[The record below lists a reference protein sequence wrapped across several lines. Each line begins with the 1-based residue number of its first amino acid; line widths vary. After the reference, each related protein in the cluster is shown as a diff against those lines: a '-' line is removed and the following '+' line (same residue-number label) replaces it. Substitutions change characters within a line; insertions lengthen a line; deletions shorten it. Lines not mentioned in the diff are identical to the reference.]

1 MIDRSTAR
9 FERLAPI
16 GRGGMGEVFRARAP
30 DGTMVALKCMRD
42 ATALATVR
50 FLREARALEALAHE
64 NIVRLVASGQEDGQP
79 WIATEL
85 LEGVSLDRWL
95 RSERRS
101 ERAVLSVAAQLCAA
115 LAHAHARGVVH
126 RDVKPSNVF
135 VTEDGAVKLLD
146 FGVARIAEARRLTA
160 SGQVIGTWDY
170 LSPEQA
176 RGDSAIDG
184 RSDLFSLGALVYE
197 CLTGRPPFAAETP
210 QGTLF
215 AILFQRA
222 IPASA
227 LRPSL
232 SRRTLALLD
241 RLLEKNPDDR
251 FVDADAARAEIE
263 AMLASAPDTAS
274 DATVISAHD
283 RTARDD
289 ERSLGADATV
299 ERRLL
304 VLVHCRSV
312 RDRVFIEATAAQ
324 FGAEI
329 RSLVDGSLV
338 VLFGAGQWSGHEPR
352 RALRCAALA
361 KSAAQQVVLAAV
373 RANVDDPRDCARVM
387 DEAAAVTVGDGL
399 YATKEAAEL
408 LRGQVRTA
416 HESTTGAHRIEL
428 VAASDTHD
436 VEGSPFVGRA
446 AESALLAQTVERARD
461 NGLSESALVVGA
473 PGFGKS
479 RLLRESLSLSHAS
492 GAISTLFLQGEPL
505 RSSVAFGAL
514 RAALEAREPSA
525 LAALDAAVSMADPA
539 EALDRVRSVVALV
552 LRSTNGEVV
561 VAVDDAEWIDAPS
574 RTVLARLLTDDALT
588 MCLWVFAGPEGAR
601 AWDTSV
607 QWTSRIELDLL
618 SSDASATLIRALCP
632 GSSDERRR
640 VIAEKGAGHPLCI
653 ESLCALEAAGALGE
667 GVVPLDAEAA
677 MLVQLD
683 LCPDDAREALKRAA
697 IVGCTFWAD
706 AVSALGGLADAL
718 RLARA
723 ARVIAPR
730 KTSRLAGERE
740 HWFRS
745 PVLASVAAGLFTEE
759 ARRGLHRTAAQWL
772 AKHQDADPAEIAAH
786 FELASA
792 PSEAAPMHAE
802 AARRAARTGAFDDAE
817 RHARAALASARDDDS
832 RFVAWASLDDVRFA
846 RGTIEERRACT
857 DALLGL
863 ARSMGDPRRA
873 EASWR
878 ACREARLCAEHERA
892 KAMARAA
899 TSVATTAETA
909 PWIANAWID
918 RSALDA
924 REGHALSSLEA
935 AERAVSVA
943 ASVDDPWLS
952 ARAMAVRAV
961 ALDANGRDDESVD
974 AFERASALFAR
985 CGDPRR
991 AAAMSYNAAACLL
1004 DRGLLIDAKA
1014 ALDAAL
1020 ALAQRSE
1027 NARTAAAARH
1037 SLGVLARCLGH
1048 NDEAVALQR
1057 ASESQARAL
1066 AHHALVAACVNE
1078 RAYLVLAN
1086 ATTEDHATLAREL
1099 VETAQRARVKASLS
1113 AALAL
1118 SLRLGVPIDDIARGE
1133 LARDAHASRGLA
1145 AVELYAA
1152 LCEGAGDSSLLDG
1165 LRRALDAA
1173 VARAPEGDR
1182 EAARS
1187 AIVRRYVLSLNE
1199 G

>member
-1 MIDRSTAR
+1 MIERTTAR
-9 FERLAPI
+9 FERLEPI
-16 GRGGMGEVFRARAP
+16 GRGGMGEVFRARGP
-30 DGTMVALKCMRD
+30 DGALVALKCMRD
-42 ATALATVR
+42 ATPLATVR

-85 LEGVSLDRWL
+85 LEGTSLDRWL
-95 RSERRS
+95 RAERRS

-115 LAHAHARGVVH
+115 LAHAHARGIVH

-135 VTEDGAVKLLD
+135 VTNEGAVKLLD

-176 RGDSAIDG
+176 RGDSSIDG

-215 AILFQRA
+215 AILFQRPLA
-222 IPASA
+222 ASA

-232 SRRTLALLD
+232 SSRTLSLID
-241 RLLEKNPDDR
+241 RLLEKNPQDR
-251 FVDADAARAEIE
+251 FVDANATLAEIT
-263 AMLASAPDTAS
+263 AMLASVPDITAGETVVAPFEGARR
-274 DATVISAHD
+274 D
-283 RTARDD
+283 RGM
-289 ERSLGADATV
+289 SGPADATV

-324 FGAEI
+324 FGAEV

-338 VLFGAGQWSGHEPR
+338 VLFGGGHWSGHEPR

-361 KSAAQQVVLAAV
+361 RSAAQQVVLAAV

-399 YATKEAAEL
+399 FATKDATEL
-408 LRGQVRTA
+408 LRGQVRPASEATA
-416 HESTTGAHRIEL
+416 GAHRIEL
-428 VAASDTHD
+428 VAASETSDA
-436 VEGSPFVGRA
+436 ESSPFVGR
-446 AESALLAQTVERARD
+446 EPERALLAQTVERARD

-479 RLLRESLSLSHAS
+479 RLLRESLVMSQSS
-492 GAISTLFLQGEPL
+492 GDVSTLFLQGEPL
-505 RSSVAFGAL
+505 RASVAFGAL
-514 RAALEAREPSA
+514 RAALEAREPGA

-539 EALDRVRSVVALV
+539 EALDRVRAAVSLV
-552 LRSTNGEVV
+552 LRASSGAVV

-574 RTVLARLLTDDALT
+574 RTVLARLLADDSLS

-618 SSDASATLIRALCP
+618 SIDASATLIRGLCP
-632 GSSDERRR
+632 TSSDERRR

-653 ESLCALEAAGALGE
+653 ESLCALEAAGSLGD

-697 IVGCTFWAD
+697 IVGCTFWTD
-706 AVSALGGLADAL
+706 AVSALGGNADAL
-718 RLARA
+718 RLARS

-740 HWFRS
+740 HGFRS
-745 PVLASVAAGLFTEE
+745 PVLASVAAALFTED
-759 ARRGLHRTAAQWL
+759 ARCALHHTAAEWL
-772 AKHQDADPAEIAAH
+772 VKHEDADPAEIAAH

-792 PSEAAPMHAE
+792 PSAAAPMHAE

-817 RHARAALASARDDDS
+817 RHARASLAAADDDNS
-832 RFVAWASLDDVRFA
+832 RFVAWGALDDVGFA
-846 RGTIEERRACT
+846 RGTAEQRRAAT
-857 DALLGL
+857 DALLAL
-863 ARSMGDPRRA
+863 SVSMSPARKA

-878 ACREARLCAEHERA
+878 ACREARLCSDHERA
-892 KAMARAA
+892 KNMAADA
-899 TSVATTAETA
+899 TSFASTVDAA
-909 PWIANAWID
+909 PWVANAWID
-918 RSALDA
+918 RSTLDA
-924 REGHALSSLEA
+924 REGRSVDALDA
-935 AERAVSVA
+935 AGRAVAVA
-943 ASVDDPWLS
+943 ASVNDPWLS
-952 ARAMAVRAV
+952 ARAMAARAV
-961 ALDANGRDDESVD
+961 ALDASGLDDESID

-991 AAAMSYNAAACLL
+991 AAAMSYNAAASAL
-1004 DRGLLIDAKA
+1004 DRGLLIDARA
-1014 ALDAAL
+1014 SLDAAL
-1020 ALAQRSE
+1020 ALAQRSQ

-1037 SLGVLARCLGH
+1037 SLGVLARCSGA
-1048 NDEAVALQR
+1048 NDEAAALQR
-1057 ASESQARAL
+1057 ASEAQARSL

-1078 RAYLVLAN
+1078 RAYLALAMD
-1086 ATTEDHATLAREL
+1086 TRDGRDELAREL
-1099 VETAQRARVKASLS
+1099 IETAQSARVKSSLT
-1113 AALAL
+1113 AAMAL
-1118 SLRLGVPIDDIARGE
+1118 RVRLGVALDDEQRGE
-1133 LARDAHASRGLA
+1133 LWRAATNSHGLA
-1145 AVELYAA
+1145 RVELYAA
-1152 LCEGAGDSSLLDG
+1152 LYDSMQDPLLRDEL
-1165 LRRALDAA
+1165 LRAINAA
-1173 VARAPEGDR
+1173 AARAPEGDR
-1182 EAARS
+1182 EAARA
-1187 AIVRRYVLSLNE
+1187 AIARRYVIALNE
-1199 G
+1199 A